1 MQGNEL
7 STTILLAVTFPPVH
21 SKGFV
26 SMRTTLAKLDS
37 SRLTLNES
45 ARLRCEA
52 ALELKDRGE
61 YDRAREVM
69 RPFWKIFG
77 ERPKTEGLHPGTAA
91 ELLFH
96 VGILTRWIGSKNQ
109 IRESS
114 QIASDLISESITYWE
129 GERDVKKVAAARAEL
144 AYCYWREGALDN
156 ARVMFTEALKKLTAE
171 GNTRAN
177 ALLGLSVVEWSA
189 SRYHDSLKVLTDNAS
204 LFEKIRNH
212 TTKGTYHNQLAM
224 VLRSLATAEKRN
236 DYFERAIKEYE
247 QADQQ
252 FKLAHNPVFRG
263 NVKNNVGF
271 LLLKLGRFKAA
282 SAYLTE
288 ARRLALNAK
297 DKILVAQFDDSLA
310 KLFTATNQL
319 KEAEAAVRRSVNVL
333 DKSGHQNTLA
343 DSLITYGIVLARLR
357 KTDQAQF
364 IFQRAIEQAHNAGA
378 LSTAGIAAL
387 TMIEEIDDLSAETS
401 SHAYE
406 QAGEWLSTCQSQE
419 LWFRFKVAGK
429 KVVQKL
435 RSASEEGSG
444 ILFNKPCHMRKEVLR
459 FEQRLISQA
468 LAAANGRITHA
479 AKWLGIG
486 RQRLA
491 YIIETRHPDLLK
503 ERTPVRRRPRKGSN

>member
-1 MQGNEL
+1 
-7 STTILLAVTFPPVH
+7 
-21 SKGFV
+21 
-26 SMRTTLAKLDS
+26 
-37 SRLTLNES
+37 
-45 ARLRCEA
+45 
-52 ALELKDRGE
+52 
-61 YDRAREVM
+61 M
-69 RPFWKIFG
+69 RPFWKTFG
-77 ERPKTEGLHPGTAA
+77 ERPSTAGLSPAMAA
-91 ELLFH
+91 EVLLH

-109 IRESS
+109 IKESS
-114 QIASDLISESITYWE
+114 QVASDLISESITYWE
-129 GERDVKKVAAARAEL
+129 NEKDIKKVAAARAEL

-156 ARVMFTEALKKLTAE
+156 ARVMFTEALQKLTAE

-189 SRYHDSLKVLTDNAS
+189 SRYHDSMKVLTDNAY

-212 TTKGTYHNQLAM
+212 TTQGTYFNQLAM

-247 QADQQ
+247 KADQQ
-252 FKLAHNPVFRG
+252 FKLAHNTVFRG
-263 NVKNNVGF
+263 NVKNNVGY

-282 SAYLTE
+282 NNYLTE
-288 ARRLALNAK
+288 ARRLAVNAK

-310 KLFTATNQL
+310 KLFIATKQL
-319 KEAEAAVRRSVNVL
+319 KEAEAAARRSINVL
-333 DKSGHQNTLA
+333 DKSGHSNTLA
-343 DSLITYGIVLARLR
+343 DSLITYGIVLARMH

-364 IFQRAIEQAHNAGA
+364 NFQRAIELAHNAGA

-387 TMIEEIDDLSAETS
+387 TMIEEIDHLPAETL

-429 KVVQKL
+429 KVVRGL
-435 RSASEEGSG
+435 RKGSQDASG
-444 ILFNKPCHMRKEVLR
+444 ILFNKPCHMPKEVLQ

-468 LAAANGRITHA
+468 LATANGRVTHA

-491 YIIETRHPDLLK
+491 YIIQTRHPDLLK
-503 ERTPVRRRPRKGSN
+503 ERTPVRRRRPRKATHKKHR

>member
-1 MQGNEL
+1 MQGNRVE
-7 STTILLAVTFPPVH
+7 TTIRSKSLFLPSN
-21 SKGFV
+21 SKGFDP
-26 SMRTTLAKLDS
+26 MRATLAKLDS

-61 YDRAREVM
+61 YDRARDVM
-69 RPFWKIFG
+69 RPFWKTFG
-77 ERPKTEGLHPGTAA
+77 ERPNTETLHPSIAA
-91 ELLFH
+91 ELLLH

-109 IRESS
+109 IKESS
-114 QIASDLISESITYWE
+114 QIASDLISESITYFE
-129 GERDVKKVAAARAEL
+129 SEKDVKKVAAARAEL
-144 AYCYWREGALDN
+144 AYCYWREGALDE
-156 ARVMFTEALKKLTAE
+156 ARIMFTEALKKLTAE

-189 SRYHDSLKVLTDNAS
+189 SRYHDSLNILTDNAH

-224 VLRSLATAEKRN
+224 VLRSLATAENRG

-247 QADQQ
+247 QADHQ
-252 FKLAHNPVFRG
+252 FKLAHNTVFRG

-271 LLLKLGRFKAA
+271 LLFKLGRFKSA
-282 SAYLTE
+282 SHYLTE
-288 ARRLALNAK
+288 ARRLAVNAK

-310 KLFTATNQL
+310 RLFIATNQL
-319 KEAEAAVRRSVNVL
+319 QEAETAARRSVNVL
-333 DKSGHQNTLA
+333 DKSGHKNTLA
-343 DSLITYGIVLARLR
+343 DSLITYGIVLARLH

-364 IFQRAIEQAHNAGA
+364 TFQRAIELAHSAGA

-387 TMIEEIDDLSAETS
+387 TMIEEIEDLSAETL

-406 QAGEWLSTCQSQE
+406 KAGEWLSTCQSQE

-429 KVVQKL
+429 KIARGL
-435 RSASEEGSG
+435 RSGTKDASG
-444 ILFNKPCHMRKEVLR
+444 ILFNKPCHMETEVLE
-459 FEQRLISQA
+459 FERRLISQA
-468 LAAANGRITHA
+468 LATANGRITHA
-479 AKWLGIG
+479 AKWLNIG

-491 YIIETRHPDLLK
+491 YIIETRHPGLLK
-503 ERTPVRRRPRKGSN
+503 ERTPVRRRPRKQ